1 MFDMKLPTCSQ
12 AEKGAWHHV
21 WSDFGRFRDFP
32 QTRHDMILLTC
43 SRAEKGA
50 WHLVWSDL
58 GVLRRKRAGMVL
70 KGRKRVF
77 KGADGR
83 GW

>member
-1 MFDMKLPTCSQ
+1 MTLCTEAGILVFDMFDMSSP
-12 AEKGAWHHV
+12 
-21 WSDFGRFRDFP
+21 
-32 QTRHDMILLTC
+32 TC

-58 GVLRRKRAGMVL
+58 GVLRRRRAGMVF